1 MLSTG
6 RRHGLLT
13 LAPSAAAVKRAVYL
27 DFPKADTR
35 GRRLGVDER
44 RARPDPLELGTRS
57 PRPPFRSRRTNFF
70 VRLPSLNNL
79 FVSDRSP
86 AAR

>member
-35 GRRLGVDER
+35 GRRLGVDSGDTFVTVNN
-44 RARPDPLELGTRS
+44 RPRGAVPGHI
-57 PRPPFRSRRTNFF
+57 
-70 VRLPSLNNL
+70 
-79 FVSDRSP
+79 
-86 AAR
+86 

>member
-35 GRRLGVDER
+35 GRRLGVDSGLSRSLDDVLVPGRLESFENADLR
-44 RARPDPLELGTRS
+44 TQSRHSARNRS
-57 PRPPFRSRRTNFF
+57 GASW
-70 VRLPSLNNL
+70 V
-79 FVSDRSP
+79 
-86 AAR
+86 